1 MVLTY
6 LEAYALALDS
16 IKEANALP
24 PARKEWSK
32 QVLARGRRALAEGAI
47 TMRESVSRP
56 KLESALS
63 AFHELGL
70 IRLDGSDI
78 REGTDSTEIARWRAL
93 VGEHLAR

>member
-1 MVLTY
+1 
-6 LEAYALALDS
+6 
-16 IKEANALP
+16 
-24 PARKEWSK
+24 
-32 QVLARGRRALAEGAI
+32 
-47 TMRESVSRP
+47 MRESVSRP